1 MPRAALL
8 IADIGGY
15 TKFMKV
21 HRLQLAH
28 AQDVVATLLEAVIDG
43 AKSFKLAK
51 LEGDAAFFWAPIKDD
66 GELAPLVEQFQS
78 IRRAFLLAQRSM
90 VQARTCNCD
99 SCLQIDQLT
108 LKFVAHTGEVHLQKV
123 KRHTELAGVD
133 VIVLHRMLKNDVP
146 VKEYVL
152 MTDALKD
159 ALPQDLQA
167 KAQALEHEFEGIGRT
182 ATHWV
187 DLTAFPVELP
197 TGEPSNAFAKLWRA
211 LKINAS
217 SVPYLLG
224 LKQPCE
230 GFQNL
235 PEGTLPKAA
244 TRDEPTVTP
253 R

>member
-51 LEGDAAFFWAPIKDD
+51 LEGDAAFFWAPIKADA
-66 GELAPLVEQFQS
+66 ELGPLVEQFQS
-78 IRRAFLLAQRSM
+78 IRRAFLLAQRSL
-90 VQARTCNCD
+90 VQARACNCD

-108 LKFVAHTGEVHLQKV
+108 LKFVAHAGDVHLQKV

-133 VIVLHRMLKNDVP
+133 VIVVHRMLKNDVP

-152 MTDALKD
+152 LTDTLKE
-159 ALPQDLQA
+159 ALPTQLQA
-167 KAQALEHEFEGIGRT
+167 QARPLEHEFEGLGRT
-182 ATHWV
+182 ATHWL
-187 DLTAFPVELP
+187 DLSAFPVELP
-197 TGEPSNAFAKLWRA
+197 SAATSGPFAKLWRA
-211 LKINAS
+211 LKLNAGA
-217 SVPYLLG
+217 VPYVLG
-224 LKQPCE
+224 LKQPCA

-235 PEGTLPKAA
+235 PAGTLAA
-244 TRDEPTVTP
+244 SGAAAKDPVEP

>member
-1 MPRAALL
+1 MS
-8 IADIGGY
+8 
-15 TKFMKV
+15 V

-66 GELAPLVEQFQS
+66 AELAPLVSQFQA
-78 IRRAFLLAQRSM
+78 IRRAFLLAQRGLAL
-90 VQARTCNCD
+90 ARACSCD
-99 SCLQIDQLT
+99 SCTQIEQLT
-108 LKFVAHTGEVHLQKV
+108 LKFVAHTGEVALQKV

-152 MTDALKD
+152 MTEPLKA

-167 KAQALEHEFEGIGRT
+167 RAQALEHEFEGIGPT

-187 DLTAFPVELP
+187 DLAAFPVEL
-197 TGEPSNAFAKLWRA
+197 TEPEANGAFAKLWRA
-211 LKINAS
+211 LKLNAGA
-217 SVPYLLG
+217 VPYLLG

-230 GFQNL
+230 GFRNL
-235 PEGTLPKAA
+235 PAGTLPDEGAA
-244 TRDEPTVTP
+244 R
-253 R
+253 